1 MLRIV
6 ILLGIVSMLGDVVY
20 EGARSVIGPF
30 LKTLGITPLELGVV
44 IGISELLSY
53 VSKLLSGYLV
63 DRTGR
68 YWTFTILGYVLVF
81 AIPLMAFPK
90 DWKIIALLLIL
101 ERVGKGLRGPA
112 RDTILSF
119 VTRGLGFGI
128 HELLDQIGAVLGPVL
143 FFAILS
149 LGYGYEFGF
158 ELLFVPATLL
168 LLALLIAYSNLPN
181 PKPLR
186 RMEVEGKGSFG
197 LYILFVF
204 FTFLGFVNFQ
214 LIAYHLKGIVPD
226 AEIPLLYALA
236 MGLDGLLAPVVGWI
250 YDRIGLRILN
260 VSPLL
265 FASLPLSFLY
275 PQAVILYGVCLA
287 FQETVMRVAVADL
300 VEVERRGISYGLLNV
315 SQGLGLFLG
324 SVVVG
329 AIYNSITAIFAFVLI
344 TQILAGVTL
353 SFMGRGTSKSSRRIR
368 LS

>member
-6 ILLGIVSMLGDVVY
+6 ILLGIVSMFGDIVY

-30 LKTLGITPLELGVV
+30 FRTLGITPLVLGVV

-53 VSKLLSGYLV
+53 ISKLLSGYLV

-81 AIPLMAFPK
+81 AIPLIAFPK
-90 DWKIIALLLIL
+90 DWRIIAFLIVL
-101 ERVGKGLRGPA
+101 ERMGKGLRGPA

-119 VTRGLGFGI
+119 VTGGLGFGI
-128 HELLDQIGAVLGPVL
+128 HEFLDQIGAVLGPIL

-149 LGYGYEFGF
+149 LGYGYKLGF
-158 ELLFVPATLL
+158 ELLLIPATLL
-168 LLALLIAYSNLPN
+168 LLALLLAYSHLPN

-186 RMEVEGKGSFG
+186 RREVGGSFG
-197 LYILFVF
+197 LYVLFVF

-214 LIAYHLKGIVPD
+214 LIAYHLKGVVPD

-236 MGLDGLLAPVVGWI
+236 MGLDGLLAPMVGWI

-260 VSPLL
+260 ISPIL
-265 FASLPLSFLY
+265 FALLPLSFLY
-275 PQAVILYGVCLA
+275 PLAVVIYGVCLS

-300 VEVERRGISYGLLNV
+300 VKAERRGISYGLLNV
-315 SQGLGLFLG
+315 SQGLGLFIG

-329 AIYNSITAIFAFVLI
+329 ALYGSIIAIFAFVFI
-344 TQILAGVTL
+344 TQMLASITL
-353 SFMGRGTSKSSRRIR
+353 SFMGRGTSGSWPRIR